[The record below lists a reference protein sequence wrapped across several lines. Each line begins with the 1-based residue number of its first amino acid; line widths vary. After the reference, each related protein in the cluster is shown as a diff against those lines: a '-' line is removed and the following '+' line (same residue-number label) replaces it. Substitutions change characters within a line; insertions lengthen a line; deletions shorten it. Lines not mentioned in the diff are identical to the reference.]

1 MILHKKKYYLT
12 KSNTYLRRIAWQ
24 WNPRLLKHHPNHT
37 FCVYG
42 LMLYI
47 SDNKYRSKR
56 RVDPIY
62 QESAKCS
69 LYPNCSPPWN
79 LWVGTVELRAKNVQ
93 CSSFPCDPHIPAN
106 KKMKTQIAR
115 QRIKQK
121 KKDPTSRGGVFIRE
135 TRWMGRK
142 RRTRRLQDHLFRAS
156 WVLSMLSSNFL
167 KYQSLLNT
175 LFSSLRREINV

>member
-12 KSNTYLRRIAWQ
+12 KSNTYLPRIAWQ

-121 KKDPTSRGGVFIRE
+121 KKTQHHMEEYSYARLDGWEERGERDDYKIIFFGLLE
-135 TRWMGRK
+135 SY
-142 RRTRRLQDHLFRAS
+142 QC
-156 WVLSMLSSNFL
+156 FL
-167 KYQSLLNT
+167 PIS
-175 LFSSLRREINV
+175 